1 MTDQNMI
8 NAIKHMIEENE
19 FPHYTF
25 PGGYPLAYYTEDNG
39 VLCAKCA
46 NKNFKLCIGDDPQ
59 WKIVALEANYESDL
73 VCDNCYEKIE
83 AAYEGEE
90 PEREVD

>member
-1 MTDQNMI
+1 MV

-25 PGGYPLAYYTEDNG
+25 PGGYPLVYYTKDNG

-46 NKNFKLCIGDDPQ
+46 NQNFELCIGDDPQ
-59 WKIVALEANYESDL
+59 WKIVAVEANYESNL

-83 AAYEGEE
+83 AAYEEEE
-90 PEREVD
+90 PEKEIE

>member
-1 MTDQNMI
+1 MTDQNMM
-8 NAIKHMIEENE
+8 NVIKHMIEEKE
-19 FPHYTF
+19 FDHYTW
-25 PGGYPLAYYTEDNG
+25 PGGYPLWYLTEDNG
-39 VLCAKCA
+39 VLCAKCV
-46 NKNFKLCIGDDPQ
+46 NQNFELCIGDDPQ

>member
-1 MTDQNMI
+1 MI
-8 NAIKHMIEENE
+8 DKGMQEPINKMIEAKE
-19 FPHYTF
+19 FDHFTF
-25 PGGYPLAYYTEDNG
+25 PGGYPLWYLTEDNG

-46 NKNFKLCIGDDPQ
+46 NANFELCIGNDPQ
-59 WKIVALEANYESDL
+59 WKIVAVEANYESDL

-90 PEREVD
+90 PEKEVD